1 MDAGKGVLF
10 HDPRGLQALK
20 REAVQDPSAAI
31 RPVAKQFESV
41 FLQMMLKSMR
51 AATPEGGLF
60 NDDATRAYR
69 DMLDNQMAVD
79 LAGQG
84 GIGMA
89 DMMVRQ
95 LAPTVR
101 AGDAPADAAARP
113 QAQALQLSLRQ
124 SAGKEET

>member
-51 AATPEGGLF
+51 AAVPEGGLF
-60 NDDATRAYR
+60 NDEGTKAYR
-69 DMLDNQMAVD
+69 DMLDNQMAVN
-79 LAGQG
+79 LSEQG
-84 GIGMA
+84 GVGLA
-89 DMMVRQ
+89 DVMVRQ
-95 LAPTVR
+95 LAPAAHAQ
-101 AGDAPADAAARP
+101 AGANGAQP
-113 QAQALQLSLRQ
+113 QAQSLQLSLQRV
-124 SAGKEET
+124 AGKEET